1 MSSTSATCDG
11 KKNGK
16 GLSLSEICCLL
27 CCPPCP
33 SRIAAK
39 LAFSPPEPTYTFEDE
54 DDKQKLTL
62 TDKAEWQ
69 YSDREKENLEVF
81 YTRTARGN
89 RVACMYMKCSP
100 NARFTILHSH
110 VNAMDLGQMS
120 SYYLWLGSRINC
132 NIFSYDYSG
141 YGVSGG
147 KPSEKN
153 LYADIEAAWHA
164 LRTRLGISPE
174 NIILY
179 GQSIGTVPTVD
190 LASRYEVGAVILHSP
205 LMSGMRVAFP
215 QTKRTWFFDAF
226 PR

>member
-1 MSSTSATCDG
+1 MLICS
-11 KKNGK
+11 
-16 GLSLSEICCLL
+16 GLQD
-27 CCPPCP
+27 
-33 SRIAAK
+33 
-39 LAFSPPEPTYTFEDE
+39 EDE
-54 DDKQKLTL
+54 SHDKQKLTL

-89 RVACMYMKCSP
+89 RVACMYVKCSP

-110 VNAMDLGQMS
+110 GNAVDLGQMS
-120 SYYLWLGSRINC
+120 SFYLGLGSRINC

-226 PR
+226 PRYVV